1 MSSGPDGGSAG
12 ADHIPVSADDAA
24 READGAGL
32 AGRAAPLEVQDL
44 VAGYGGVT
52 ALHDVSVAAG
62 AGAITA
68 VLGANGAG
76 KTTLLRAVS
85 GMIKPRRGRV
95 LLGGTDVAGRGPEQI
110 VRAGIAHVPEGHGVI
125 PELTVEENLRIGMM
139 SWPGRLAR
147 RRVPGEGRA
156 DRGAA
161 LEEEYARFKPLA
173 DRRRKLASTLSG
185 GERQMLVIA
194 RALLARPRVLLLDE
208 PSLGLAPRVMAQV
221 MDLVVRLSR
230 ERGLTIVLVE
240 QNARSALSIADH
252 GVVLNLG
259 RVVASADAST
269 LAADVALRH
278 HYLGF

>member
-1 MSSGPDGGSAG
+1 MSNETPPG
-12 ADHIPVSADDAA
+12 AP
-24 READGAGL
+24 
-32 AGRAAPLEVQDL
+32 AAPEGRSASLAVEGL
-44 VAGYGGVT
+44 VAGYGEVV
-52 ALHDVSVAAG
+52 ALDDVSVTAG

-76 KTTLLRAVS
+76 KTTLLRTVS
-85 GMIKPRRGRV
+85 GMVKPRRGRV
-95 LLGGTDVAGRGPEQI
+95 LLGGTDVAGRSPEQV
-110 VRAGIAHVPEGHGVI
+110 VRAGIAHVPEGQGVI
-125 PELTVEENLRIGMM
+125 PELTVDENLRVGTM
-139 SWPGRLAR
+139 SWRAR
-147 RRVPGEGRA
+147 KAERTT
-156 DRGAA
+156 A
-161 LEEEYARFKPLA
+161 LEEAYGRFPPLA
-173 DRRRKLASTLSG
+173 ARRRKLASTLSG
-185 GERQMLVIA
+185 GERQMLVIG

-230 ERGLTIVLVE
+230 EHGLTIVLVE

-259 RVVASADAST
+259 RVVVSADAPT

>member
-1 MSSGPDGGSAG
+1 MSSEPTGDGPDRAG
-12 ADHIPVSADDAA
+12 AAGKSASLTV
-24 READGAGL
+24 DG
-32 AGRAAPLEVQDL
+32 L
-44 VAGYGGVT
+44 VAGYGEVVALDDVTVT
-52 ALHDVSVAAG
+52 ADPAG
-62 AGAITA
+62 ITA

-85 GMIKPRRGRV
+85 GIIRPRRGRIM
-95 LLGGTDVAGRGPEQI
+95 LADHDVAGRSPEQI
-110 VRAGIAHVPEGHGVI
+110 VRAGIAHVPEGQGVI
-125 PELTVEENLRIGMM
+125 PELTVEENLRIGTM
-139 SWPGRLAR
+139 SWR
-147 RRVPGEGRA
+147 RQQGLRA
-156 DRGAA
+156 HRAAA
-161 LEEEYARFKPLA
+161 LEEAYTRFKPLA

-230 ERGLTIVLVE
+230 EQGLTIVLVE
-240 QNARSALSIADH
+240 QNARGALAVADH

-259 RVVASADAST
+259 RVVASADAAT